1 MYVLWLYRLSGAA
14 LASHTVGEKYDGLLL
29 MDTDARALDEHMP
42 HLFPNKTRK
51 AALDARAHPLC
62 TSIWSL
68 SGTSSTA
75 AGGGERARHPGR
87 YAPHPYGGGG
97 GGAWGVLNLISPN
110 VFYPLYGCMVSFTVH
125 RKGESGAAG
134 GDSQHPSNG
143 GAQGVKRASYG
154 LTPPRTSVPPPR
166 R

>member
-1 MYVLWLYRLSGAA
+1 M
-14 LASHTVGEKYDGLLL
+14 GEKYDGLLL

-97 GGAWGVLNLISPN
+97 GGAWGGGPVKGAGGGGMLSAASKDGGGGMWSAASKDGGGGPWSWSEAARARRSCSSSSSPS
-110 VFYPLYGCMVSFTVH
+110 PPIAG
-125 RKGESGAAG
+125 KGGGAAE
-134 GDSQHPSNG
+134 
-143 GAQGVKRASYG
+143 
-154 LTPPRTSVPPPR
+154 LPPE
-166 R
+166 

>member
-1 MYVLWLYRLSGAA
+1 MPQPIHYLYV
-14 LASHTVGEKYDGLLL
+14 
-29 MDTDARALDEHMP
+29 
-42 HLFPNKTRK
+42 
-51 AALDARAHPLC
+51 
-62 TSIWSL
+62 SIWSL
-68 SGTSSTA
+68 YLAPLVQRPA
-75 AGGGERARHPGR
+75 AGSRERAMERARHPGR

-110 VFYPLYGCMVSFTVH
+110 VFYPLYGCMVRFTVH